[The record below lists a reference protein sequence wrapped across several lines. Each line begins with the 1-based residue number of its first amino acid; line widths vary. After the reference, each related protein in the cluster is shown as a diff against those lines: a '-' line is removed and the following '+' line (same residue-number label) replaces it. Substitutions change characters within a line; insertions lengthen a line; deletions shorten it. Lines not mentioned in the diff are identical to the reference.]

1 MLTLDPRETTSAT
14 VKNEDYSYCCQS
26 PAFGAPELLKTW
38 KKTVMAEVLIVLFL
52 HVHFGL
58 IHVDVLIEI
67 SSHLSQ

>member
-1 MLTLDPRETTSAT
+1 
-14 VKNEDYSYCCQS
+14 
-26 PAFGAPELLKTW
+26 
-38 KKTVMAEVLIVLFL
+38 MAEVLIVLFL